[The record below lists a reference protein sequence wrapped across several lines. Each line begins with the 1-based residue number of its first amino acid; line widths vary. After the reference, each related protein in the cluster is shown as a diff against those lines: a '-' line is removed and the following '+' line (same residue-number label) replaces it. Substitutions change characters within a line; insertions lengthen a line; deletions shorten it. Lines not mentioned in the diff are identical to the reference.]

1 MSTLPFATPEDIAQL
16 RAEREADRAFL
27 REFLASI
34 DDQVDAKRALKIT
47 GIKSLTT
54 LIAERQR
61 PGTPLTFTKNGRS
74 VSYSRAGCVAYKL
87 GYQLAA

>member
-1 MSTLPFATPEDIAQL
+1 MSNLPFATPEDIAQL
-16 RAEREADRAFL
+16 RAEREADRAFM

-34 DDQVDAKRALKIT
+34 DDQVDAKKALKIT

-61 PGTPLTFTKNGRS
+61 PGTPLAYVKNGRS
-74 VSYSRAGCVAYKL
+74 VTYSRAGCVAYKL